1 MYEIL
6 CLDSQPDGPSK
17 QEDQIILNKTG
28 INKNFHTKEN
38 KLIGYISK
46 TLNACLFF
54 LISFWK
60 STHHKYEM

>member
-1 MYEIL
+1 MYETL

-46 TLNACLFF
+46 TLNVCLFF
-54 LISFWK
+54 N
-60 STHHKYEM
+60 